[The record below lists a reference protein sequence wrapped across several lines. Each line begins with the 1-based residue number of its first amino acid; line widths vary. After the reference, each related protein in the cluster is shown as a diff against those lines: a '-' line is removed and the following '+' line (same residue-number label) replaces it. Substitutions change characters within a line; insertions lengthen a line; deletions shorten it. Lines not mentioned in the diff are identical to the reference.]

1 MENSSVDAEHEDLEW
16 PHLKMVA
23 FETFCSHLEI
33 CLQISGFLTLLQA
46 VYKCLKLPFAVQLPV
61 QDDQLMPEAHS
72 QCCRDSA
79 MTGLV
84 W

>member
-33 CLQISGFLTLLQA
+33 CQQISGFLKLLQA
-46 VYKCLKLPFAVQLPV
+46 A
-61 QDDQLMPEAHS
+61 
-72 QCCRDSA
+72 
-79 MTGLV
+79 
-84 W
+84 